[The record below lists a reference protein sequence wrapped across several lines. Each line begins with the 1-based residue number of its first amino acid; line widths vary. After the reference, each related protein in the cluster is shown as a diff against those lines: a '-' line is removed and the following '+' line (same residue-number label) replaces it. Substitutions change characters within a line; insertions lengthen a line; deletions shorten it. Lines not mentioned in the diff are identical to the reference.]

1 MLKITKKYAKK
12 STAIIELT
20 LTEAYNQNIH
30 KKLETGINF
39 YAKRIKERMVH
50 MRHDYYQYTKEQLV
64 GNGPKLPVIVMKDNA
79 QVFSSMAQ
87 EMVQEIEKNNGEGKK
102 TVFICPVGPVG
113 QYPYFVDM
121 VNEKKLDLKNVW
133 FINMDEYL
141 DDEKRWVSVDHP
153 LSFRGFMQRN
163 VYDKIDPKLI
173 MPKEQRVFPDPE
185 NPQAVT
191 ELINR
196 LGGVDICFGGI
207 GINGHVAF
215 NEADSSLSPEQFLD
229 QKTRV
234 LEITKETRTA
244 NAIGDFNGALEDM
257 PHYCITIGMYE
268 ISHAR
273 KIRLGCFRNWHRA
286 VVRRAAYGETT
297 SDFPVSLL
305 RDHPD
310 INLKITEYVAALED

>member
-1 MLKITKKYAKK
+1 MKHEYYYYNKEELLKA
-12 STAIIELT
+12 
-20 LTEAYNQNIH
+20 
-30 KKLETGINF
+30 
-39 YAKRIKERMVH
+39 
-50 MRHDYYQYTKEQLV
+50 
-64 GNGPKLPVIVMKDNA
+64 PKIPLIVMEDNA
-79 QVFSSMAQ
+79 AVFKSMAD
-87 EMVQEIEKNNGEGKK
+87 EMVEEIKREKGEK

-121 VNEKKLDLKNVW
+121 VNEQNISLKNVW

-141 DDEKRWVSVDHP
+141 TDDKEWIDKEDK
-153 LSFRGFMQRN
+153 LSFRGFMDRT
-163 VYDKIDPKLI
+163 VYTKIKPELV
-173 MPKEQRVFPDPE
+173 MPEEQRIFPDPK
-185 NPQAVT
+185 NLTHIQDM
-191 ELINR
+191 IKK

-215 NEADSSLSPEQFLD
+215 NEADPSLTNEEFLA

-234 LEITKETRTA
+234 LKITKETRTA

-257 PHYCITIGMYE
+257 PHYCITIGINE

-286 VVRRAAYGETT
+286 VVRRAAYGEAT

-305 RDHPD
+305 TSHPD
-310 INLKITEYVAALED
+310 INLKITEFVAALD